1 MSLADHK
8 VFLFENCYMGGIFFV
23 NSTKNT
29 LNIEVCLKNEGDVN
43 IKK

>member
-8 VFLFENCYMGGIFFV
+8 AFLFENRYMGGIFFV

-29 LNIEVCLKNEGDVN
+29 LNIQVCLKNEGDE
-43 IKK
+43 KKKK

>member
-23 NSTKNT
+23 NSTKNR
-29 LNIEVCLKNEGDVN
+29 LNIQVCLKNEGDVH

>member
-1 MSLADHK
+1 MSLADYK
-8 VFLFENCYMGGIFFV
+8 AFLFENCHMGGIFFV

-29 LNIEVCLKNEGDVN
+29 LNIQVCLKNEGDVH